1 MELCVTKEPEP
12 SDQGGQEG
20 EGDGDEEGNMD
31 TTEDNKET
39 DKVEEIKE
47 DEEQESVEKKEE
59 SGKKRLFTLV
69 VVNSYGSQEVN
80 RLADNDKP
88 LKLTS
93 E

>member
-1 MELCVTKEPEP
+1 
-12 SDQGGQEG
+12 
-20 EGDGDEEGNMD
+20 MD

-39 DKVEEIKE
+39 DKMEEIKE